1 MSEAMAAVEKAVRFG
16 IKINKNE
23 EDSNKRV
30 TYLYDAVGMI
40 PAVMDFVEGAFNYGS
55 WGGVEFVKNN
65 YPCMV
70 KFDGTE
76 DYRLSPDNY
85 ELKEDGAKSDIT
97 DIYYAGNAMSAFK
110 GGWLCQYETATDEY
124 IIWSNVKYDAEY
136 NAYHRTGKD
145 GTLNAGFYRH
155 IYTPSLVENVARS
168 LSGCQT
174 IGDMTAEQENEAC
187 KANGDKWGMSSWWEW
202 NYIICLL
209 KIMAKTDDLQTA
221 YGIGNSRTG
230 QPATTGTLNDKGQ
243 FYGTSDFRTQV
254 KVFHTEALWGD
265 KWERLTKLIC
275 ADGIVKVLPYG
286 EPNFTGEGYTD
297 VYRYSCLYYSECNVK
312 TGTCQ
317 KCDKYQ
323 NKAEAEK
330 TDEQRYS
337 EEQDRIDRETKAKL
351 RQQADNEKMEH
362 LPSDAAKQPKVHRIR
377 LAKMFFE
384 DVASGKKSFEL
395 RKNDRGYKQGDILEL
410 AEYTNGEV
418 TGRIIKAEVT
428 YMLQEYAGLAEGY
441 CIMAIKVM
449 GIVSETDTKGAEA

>member
-1 MSEAMAAVEKAVRFG
+1 MARIYLADKETLDSTHANTNAILAALEESGGEHKKAVRYG
-16 IKINKNE
+16 IKINKS
-23 EDSNKRV
+23 DSGKKSRV
-30 TYLYDAVGMI
+30 TYLYDAVGMT
-40 PAVMDFVEGAFNYGS
+40 PAAMNYTDGTFNYGS
-55 WGGVEFVKNN
+55 WGNVEFVKNN

-76 DYRLSPDNY
+76 DYKLLATNY
-85 ELKEDGAKSDIT
+85 ALKADGTTASDAANV
-97 DIYYAGNAMSAFK
+97 DYAGNAMAAFM

-297 VYRYSCLYYSECNVK
+297 VYRYMWNDWRYGYVDKTVMTPYGRLPISFNGTSHKYAADGGAVDTEIVAVPLVGGSCDSGLYCGACVALNSTAGVAYWSFAPGLSCEMPAA
-312 TGTCQ
+312 
-317 KCDKYQ
+317 
-323 NKAEAEK
+323 AE
-330 TDEQRYS
+330 Q
-337 EEQDRIDRETKAKL
+337 
-351 RQQADNEKMEH
+351 
-362 LPSDAAKQPKVHRIR
+362 
-377 LAKMFFE
+377 
-384 DVASGKKSFEL
+384 
-395 RKNDRGYKQGDILEL
+395 
-410 AEYTNGEV
+410 
-418 TGRIIKAEVT
+418 
-428 YMLQEYAGLAEGY
+428 
-441 CIMAIKVM
+441 
-449 GIVSETDTKGAEA
+449 